1 MKKLLFAAIFPALIA
16 GQAFA
21 APAHSSFP
29 SFWSDF
35 RAAVAQSDTQAL
47 SPLIK
52 RPPAADIRPLSPE
65 AFVGEQIKALNK
77 LRRCLAKAKPARDG
91 HSYSVFCG
99 DQGLFFDQVDGEYK
113 FVEFFAND

>member
-1 MKKLLFAAIFPALIA
+1 MKKRLLAAIFPALIA
-16 GQAFA
+16 GQTPA
-21 APAHSSFP
+21 APAHGSFP
-29 SFWSDF
+29 GFWSDF
-35 RAAVAQSDTQAL
+35 RAAVAQGDARAL
-47 SPLIK
+47 GPLIK
-52 RPPAADIRPLSPE
+52 RPAAADIRPLSPE
-65 AFVGEQIKALNK
+65 AYLGEQIKTLGK